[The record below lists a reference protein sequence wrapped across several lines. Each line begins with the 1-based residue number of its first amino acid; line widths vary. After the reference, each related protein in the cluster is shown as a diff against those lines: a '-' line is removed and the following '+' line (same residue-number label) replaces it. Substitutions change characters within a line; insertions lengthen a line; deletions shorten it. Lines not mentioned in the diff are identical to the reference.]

1 MKHLFVLLT
10 LLSFSLTALAQQKVT
25 GKVKDSSGEPVIG
38 ASVVVKGNNTMGT
51 ITDFDGNF
59 MLDVPT
65 KSVLVISYIGYV
77 TQEVPTA
84 GKKSLEIILK
94 EDTRKRAA
102 AYYLEQHYNEIETGE
117 KLFSRKSEKSKN
129 AIKLLGEAQFTEDS
143 KRFQRKKDAFQ
154 HLLIQVH

>member
-1 MKHLFVLLT
+1 
-10 LLSFSLTALAQQKVT
+10 VT

-59 MLDVPT
+59 MLDVPA

-84 GKKSLEIILK
+84 GKNSLEI
-94 EDTRKRAA
+94 
-102 AYYLEQHYNEIETGE
+102 
-117 KLFSRKSEKSKN
+117 
-129 AIKLLGEAQFTEDS
+129 
-143 KRFQRKKDAFQ
+143 
-154 HLLIQVH
+154 V

>member
-1 MKHLFVLLT
+1 MKHLFLLLT

-77 TQEVPTA
+77 TQEVPTVE
-84 GKKSLEIILK
+84 KKIIR
-94 EDTRKRAA
+94 DYFKRG
-102 AYYLEQHYNEIETGE
+102 YQD
-117 KLFSRKSEKSKN
+117 
-129 AIKLLGEAQFTEDS
+129 LGRSGGDWLRYTA
-143 KRFQRKKDAFQ
+143 
-154 HLLIQVH
+154 